1 MNIVRRT
8 IQAILL
14 AVIVVVPV
22 LQMASPAYAAVTA
35 PLSLSASASSVVQGG
50 TVTVYVYENSGSE
63 PVNAVQAN
71 FTYPASSL
79 QYDSISNSSAFGVVA
94 QNSGGSGSVSIARG
108 TISPVSG
115 QQLVASVT
123 FTALASSGSAA
134 LAIAAGSEVV
144 SSTNTDVSGTSS
156 GTSITLTAP
165 VHAPT
170 PTPTPKPTSSGSSS
184 SSSKPSSSSSSA
196 TPGAPALQIS
206 GVSVSA
212 ITTSSVTVTW
222 TTNRAAT
229 SEVDYGLTESYGLSA
244 VSSSAVTAHSVVLN
258 SALIA
263 PGTTYHFIV
272 MSTDSSGKKAT
283 GTDATFTTA
292 GTSLLITV
300 LNQQTGKP
308 VAGAK
313 VSYGG
318 KTATTNQ
325 QGQATLTNLPLGK
338 STITVSINGKSSPE
352 VVQLDKPSTTLSPQK
367 VFFKVPVQASL
378 NGTLIVVIVLIVAC
392 LAALF
397 GGMRLQKRGKN
408 VWAAMPGN
416 ESVVVGGQ
424 SHAAV
429 DPLAGLPP
437 AAGPTT
443 SPQPLSPQPHDYN
456 GPIQPT
462 NGGNPPARLVQ

>member
-1 MNIVRRT
+1 M
-8 IQAILL
+8 
-14 AVIVVVPV
+14 IVVVPV

-108 TISPVSG
+108 TISPVTG

-144 SSTNTDVSGTSS
+144 SSTPPNNIVNGTSS
-156 GTSITLTAP
+156 GTSIALTAP

-196 TPGAPALQIS
+196 TPGVPALQVS

-222 TTNRAAT
+222 TTNLAAT

-325 QGQATLTNLPLGK
+325 QGQATLANLPLGK
-338 STITVSINGKSSPE
+338 STITVSVNGKSSPE

-408 VWAAMPGN
+408 AWAAMPGAA
-416 ESVVVGGQ
+416 SVVVGGQ
-424 SHAAV
+424 PHAAV
-429 DPLAGLPP
+429 DPLAGLPS
-437 AAGPTT
+437 AVGPT

-462 NGGNPPARLVQ
+462 NGGNPPAPLVQ